1 MTVTPDDTLEI
12 GCNNGHTLIS
22 LMDWKFICGRVC
34 SAPVNFPNS
43 ASGYMRVS
51 DFQYELPDE
60 LIAQHPLEERTASRM
75 MVLDRDVH
83 TIDESPFSVFVDYLR
98 AGDVLVMNNT
108 RVIPA
113 RLYGRKTSGGKIEIL
128 LERIIDER
136 SLLAQV
142 RVSKKPK
149 AGTKLLIDNSVGD
162 EYLEVLGR
170 QGEFFELG
178 IHNVTNIDKWLAR
191 VGHLPLP
198 PYIQRSDH
206 EYDNPVDKERY
217 QTVYAEHVGAVAAPT
232 AGLHFDQPLLAAIRA
247 RGVSIEYVTLH
258 VGAGTFQPVR
268 VDNIGDHQM
277 HYERFEVSAEV
288 ASSVNK
294 AKKSGGR
301 VIAVGTTSVRALE
314 SAANLSTDDEL
325 VACTGDT
332 NIFITP
338 GYEFCTI
345 DTLLTNFHLPG
356 STLMMLVSAF
366 AGYDFT
372 MQAYKKAVQNKF
384 RFFSFGDA
392 MLIT

>member
-1 MTVTPDDTLEI
+1 V
-12 GCNNGHTLIS
+12 
-22 LMDWKFICGRVC
+22 
-34 SAPVNFPNS
+34 
-43 ASGYMRVS
+43 RVS
-51 DFQYELPDE
+51 DFQYELPNE
-60 LIAQHPLEERTASRM
+60 LIAQHPLEDRTASRLM
-75 MVLDRDVH
+75 LMDRSAH
-83 TIDESPFSVFVDYLR
+83 TLGESLFSAFIDQLQPNDL
-98 AGDVLVMNNT
+98 LVMNDT

-142 RVSKKPK
+142 RVSKTPK
-149 AGTKLLIDNSVGD
+149 AGTKFLIDNSLGN

-198 PYIQRSDH
+198 PYIQRSAH
-206 EYDNPVDKERY
+206 EYNNPIDKERY

-345 DTLLTNFHLPG
+345 DALLTNFHLPG

-372 MQAYKKAVQNKF
+372 MQAYKKAVQDKF

>member
-1 MTVTPDDTLEI
+1 
-12 GCNNGHTLIS
+12 
-22 LMDWKFICGRVC
+22 
-34 SAPVNFPNS
+34 
-43 ASGYMRVS
+43 MRVS

-75 MVLDRDVH
+75 MVLDRDEH

-113 RLYGRKTSGGKIEIL
+113 RLYGRKISGGKVEIL
-128 LERIIDER
+128 LERIINEH

-142 RVSKKPK
+142 RVSKTPK
-149 AGTKLLIDNSVGD
+149 AGTKLLIDNSVGN

-170 QGEFFELG
+170 KGEFFELG

-206 EYDNPVDKERY
+206 EYDSPVDKERY
-217 QTVYAEHVGAVAAPT
+217 QTVYAEHAGAVAAPT
-232 AGLHFDQPLLAAIRA
+232 AGLHFDQSLLAAIRA
-247 RGVSIEYVTLH
+247 RGVNIEYVTLH

-288 ASSVNK
+288 ASSINK
-294 AKKSGGR
+294 SKKSGGR

-345 DTLLTNFHLPG
+345 DALLTNFHLPG

-372 MQAYKKAVQNKF
+372 MQAYKKAVQDKF

>member
-1 MTVTPDDTLEI
+1 V
-12 GCNNGHTLIS
+12 
-22 LMDWKFICGRVC
+22 
-34 SAPVNFPNS
+34 
-43 ASGYMRVS
+43 RVS
-51 DFQYELPDE
+51 DFQYELPNE
-60 LIAQHPLEERTASRM
+60 LIAQHPLEDRTASRLM
-75 MVLDRDVH
+75 LMDRSAH
-83 TIDESPFSVFVDYLR
+83 TLGESLFSAFIDQLQPNDL
-98 AGDVLVMNNT
+98 LVMNDT

-142 RVSKKPK
+142 RVSKTPK
-149 AGTKLLIDNSVGD
+149 AGTKFLIDNSLGN

-198 PYIQRSDH
+198 PYIQRSAH
-206 EYDNPVDKERY
+206 EYNNPIDKERY

-345 DTLLTNFHLPG
+345 DALLTNFHLPG

>member
-1 MTVTPDDTLEI
+1 
-12 GCNNGHTLIS
+12 
-22 LMDWKFICGRVC
+22 
-34 SAPVNFPNS
+34 
-43 ASGYMRVS
+43 MRVS
-51 DFQYELPDE
+51 DFQYELPNE
-60 LIAQHPLEERTASRM
+60 LIAQHPLEERTASRLM
-75 MVLDRDVH
+75 LMDRSTH
-83 TIDESPFSVFVDYLR
+83 TLGESLFSAFIDQLQPNDL
-98 AGDVLVMNNT
+98 LVMNDT

-142 RVSKKPK
+142 RVSKTPK

-198 PYIQRSDH
+198 PYIQRSEH

-345 DTLLTNFHLPG
+345 DALLTNFHLPG

-372 MQAYKKAVQNKF
+372 MQAYKKAVQDKF
-384 RFFSFGDA
+384 RFFSYGDA